1 MLKNYRNSVILSGI
15 LMFIGIGALIFAKHP
30 AMRSLAEVAI
40 IGMAVVV
47 LMACYLPPLVFD
59 WLTKKKGQLRQVP
72 LTLKRM
78 VFTFLTFLVFFI
90 FAFVLITPLTLL
102 YILLV
107 PKSEKKRYRYHQM
120 IAFFM
125 RLALKALPGVK
136 FSLNNK
142 YGETFKKPAVIIA
155 NHQSHLD
162 LLCTMMLNP
171 KVVLLTTDWV
181 WKNPMY
187 GVIIRFAEFYPV
199 SDGYDKNVERL
210 KSLVERGYSV
220 VVYPEGTRSETGEIL
235 RFHKGAFQLAQALN
249 VDILPVFIH
258 GANHVMP
265 KKDFVLREGQ
275 LYVEIGE
282 RMTAQEVSSME
293 TRALTSQFHKYY
305 IEHFEEVRRQRE
317 NTEYVLP
324 FVHYKYIYK
333 GNEVERICRKNLK
346 AIRTYAAEID
356 ALQGDSILLKNSGYG
371 ELAWTIALVHR
382 DMQIYAVEADED
394 QFLLASHTSYIPEN
408 LHFARNEFE
417 FSNCNQVIDTQ
428 TFLK

>member
-1 MLKNYRNSVILSGI
+1 LSGI
-15 LMFIGIGALIFAKHP
+15 LMFIGIGTLIFAKHP

-47 LMACYLPPLVFD
+47 FMACYLPPVIFG

-78 VFTFLTFLVFFI
+78 IYTFLTFLVFFI
-90 FAFVLITPLTLL
+90 AAFVIVTPLTLI
-102 YILLV
+102 YMLLG
-107 PKSEKKRYRYHQM
+107 PNTEKKRYRYHQM
-120 IAFFM
+120 IAWVM
-125 RLALKALPGVK
+125 RTALKILPGVK
-136 FSLNNK
+136 FHLNNK
-142 YGETFKKPAVIIA
+142 VGETFEKPAVIIA

-181 WKNPMY
+181 WKNPVY

-210 KSLVERGYSV
+210 QNLVKRGYSV

-249 VDILPVFIH
+249 VDILPVFVH

-275 LYVEIGE
+275 LYVEIGQRTSAE
-282 RMTAQEVSSME
+282 EIKSIEA
-293 TRALTSQFHKYY
+293 RALTSQFHKYY
-305 IEHFEEVRRQRE
+305 IKHFEEIRRQCE

-324 FVHYKYIYK
+324 FVRYKYIYK
-333 GNEVERICRKNLK
+333 GNEAERECRRNLK
-346 AIRTYAAEID
+346 HIRAHATEID
-356 ALQGDSILLKNSGYG
+356 MLDSQNILVSNSGIG

-382 DMQIYAVEADED
+382 DTQVYAVETDED
-394 QFLLASHTSYIPEN
+394 KYLIASHTSYIPNN
-408 LHFARNEFE
+408 LHFLRDGDTVPQCEY
-417 FSNCNQVIDTQ
+417 SIDCQ
-428 TFLK
+428 EFLK

>member
-1 MLKNYRNSVILSGI
+1 
-15 LMFIGIGALIFAKHP
+15 
-30 AMRSLAEVAI
+30 
-40 IGMAVVV
+40 
-47 LMACYLPPLVFD
+47 MACYLPPIIFG

-142 YGETFKKPAVIIA
+142 YGETFDKPAVIIA

-220 VVYPEGTRSETGEIL
+220 VVYPEGTRSVTGDIQ

-249 VDILPVFIH
+249 VDILPVFVH

-265 KKDFVLREGQ
+265 KNDFVLREGQ
-275 LYVEIGE
+275 LYVEIGQ
-282 RMTAQEVSSME
+282 RMSIEEVKSME
-293 TRALTSQFHKYY
+293 ARALTSQFHKYY
-305 IEHFEEVRRQRE
+305 IEHFEEIRNQRE
-317 NTEYVLP
+317 DTEYVLP
-324 FVHYKYIYK
+324 FVRYKYIYK
-333 GNEVERICRKNLK
+333 GNDTERECRRNLK
-346 AIRTYAAEID
+346 RIRTHVSEIN
-356 ALQGDSILLKNSGYG
+356 ALNGQSILVKNSGIG

-382 DMQIYAVEADED
+382 DMQVYAMEADED
-394 QFLLASHTSYIPEN
+394 KHLIASHTSYIPDN
-408 LHFARNEFE
+408 LHFVNNETDVPK
-417 FSNCNQVIDTQ
+417 CDCVIDTQ